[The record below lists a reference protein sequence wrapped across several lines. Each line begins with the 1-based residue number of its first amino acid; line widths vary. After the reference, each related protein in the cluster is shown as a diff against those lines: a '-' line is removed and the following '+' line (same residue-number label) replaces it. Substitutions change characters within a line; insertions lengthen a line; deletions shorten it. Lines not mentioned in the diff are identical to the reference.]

1 MKSLCLGVLLGS
13 MALWLGCAPI
23 AVKTD
28 YDRTIDFTNYQT
40 FKWMPYPKKRGKN
53 VVHKGSFEDVRIR
66 RAVESELL
74 AKGYQVKK
82 SGRADALLAYHVAVR
97 QQVSLDRY
105 GYGYGYWGRHTHVRR
120 YKEGTI
126 IIDIVDPEMKQLI
139 WRGAASGFGSRPDQ
153 EKINQAVAKIFEKYP
168 PQ

>member
-53 VVHKGSFEDVRIR
+53 VVQKGSFEDVRIR

-82 SGRADALLAYHVAVR
+82 SGRADALLAYHVAPCGSKSASTATATATV
-97 QQVSLDRY
+97 
-105 GYGYGYWGRHTHVRR
+105 T
-120 YKEGTI
+120 
-126 IIDIVDPEMKQLI
+126 
-139 WRGAASGFGSRPDQ
+139 GAATRTYDVTRKARLSSTSWIR
-153 EKINQAVAKIFEKYP
+153 K
-168 PQ
+168 